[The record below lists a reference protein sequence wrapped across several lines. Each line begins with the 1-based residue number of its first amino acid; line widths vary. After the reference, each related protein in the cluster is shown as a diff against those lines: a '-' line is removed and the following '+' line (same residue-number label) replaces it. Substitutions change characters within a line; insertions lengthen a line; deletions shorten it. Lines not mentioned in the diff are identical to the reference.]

1 MKSYAVAPL
10 LIFVSLG
17 LASPAFAQNDSPP
30 WYAGVGVGRLNTD
43 FRPYYTY
50 DAGGTPDEYHN
61 EAHGLDVE
69 FVAGRRVH
77 NSKRW
82 SLSLQAS
89 AGINTFKWSLDIPAE
104 PAALEY
110 SLPYRMAVSLVP
122 ELHLGRVS
130 VFADIGGG
138 MGRVHQMKTTPDARV
153 SRYDYDELRPTLNLG
168 GGVTVRASR
177 RLDLFAHVG
186 HARHF
191 GVEFD
196 SFSNMTG
203 MLPVVSKVEHVKD
216 SPRATGFRVGLIT
229 RF

>member
-1 MKSYAVAPL
+1 MKSSAIVPVL
-10 LIFVSLG
+10 LVLSLG
-17 LASPAFAQNDSPP
+17 FASPAVAQTDSPP

-50 DAGGTPDEYHN
+50 YAGGTPDEYHN
-61 EAHGLDVE
+61 EGHGLNVE

-82 SLSLQAS
+82 SLALQAS

-130 VFADIGGG
+130 VYADIGGG
-138 MGRVHQMKTTPDARV
+138 LGRVHQVKTTPDATV
-153 SRYDYDELRPTLNLG
+153 SRYDYDEMRPTLNIG
-168 GGVTVRASR
+168 GGIKVSASR
-177 RLDLFAHVG
+177 KVALFAHVG
-186 HARHF
+186 HVRHF

-203 MLPVVSKVEHVKD
+203 MLPVVSKVEHVTD
-216 SPRATGFRVGLIT
+216 SPRGTGFRVGLIT

>member
-1 MKSYAVAPL
+1 MASVLVL
-10 LIFVSLG
+10 LSLG

-50 DAGGTPDEYHN
+50 YAGGTPDEYHN
-61 EAHGLDVE
+61 EAQGLDVE

-77 NSKRW
+77 NSERF
-82 SLSLQAS
+82 SLAIQAS
-89 AGINTFKWSLDIPAE
+89 AGVNTFKWSLDIPAE

-110 SLPYRMAVSLVP
+110 SLPYRAAISLVP

-130 VFADIGGG
+130 VYADIGGG
-138 MGRVHQMKTTPDARV
+138 MGRVHQLKTTPDAQV
-153 SRYDYDELRPTLNLG
+153 SRYDYDEFRPTLNVG
-168 GGVTVRASR
+168 GGIKVRASGKVE
-177 RLDLFAHVG
+177 LFAHVG
-186 HARHF
+186 HVRHF

-203 MLPVVSKVEHVKD
+203 MLPVVSMVEHIKD
-216 SPRATGFRVGLIT
+216 APRATGFRIGLIT